1 MRIGREV
8 SHFSVTNSAAESRI
22 PGRIRFESARLVAE
36 LFGVDREVNGEP
48 LKSESRR
55 RNRPGR
61 PSSVLVALQTSAA
74 AARQQE

>member
-8 SHFSVTNSAAESRI
+8 SHIQRNTVSSRESL